1 MVCIVLYN
9 EKYGYFESMYN
20 NYIHNTHDPH
30 EAAKYIHLDVAL
42 RIRDYLNSEYDG
54 DYHIELFSEDG

>member
-20 NYIHNTHDPH
+20 NYIHNTHDSM
-30 EAAKYIHLDVAL
+30 
-42 RIRDYLNSEYDG
+42 RQLNTFN
-54 DYHIELFSEDG
+54 IKLFKLEEV

>member
-1 MVCIVLYN
+1 MVYIVLYS

-20 NYIHNTHDPH
+20 NYIRHTNDFH

-42 RIRDYLNSEYDG
+42 RIRDYLNSVHDE
-54 DYHIELFSEDG
+54 DYHIEFFTMEG